1 MNEWKKVKLG
11 DCIKEVNERTTKN
24 NEYEV
29 LTSSKSGIYSQEEY
43 FDKQVA
49 SKDNTGYKIIKRGQ
63 FTYRSMSDNGT
74 FTINRLENK
83 DIGIV
88 SPAYPVFEAT
98 NINAEYL
105 KYFFQSEEFRKAIY
119 NLSQGSTRTALK
131 YKDLSNIEILLPV
144 IEEQEKIVEIFKE
157 IDSIIMNYGLLLK
170 EKNKFV
176 KSLFAG
182 IFINNAEFD
191 KNKIMNV
198 CKSIIRG
205 PFGSSLKKEFFVPKG
220 ENTYKVYEQKNAI
233 NADATIGTYYIDEKK
248 YNELKRFSCVAGD
261 IIMSCSGTI
270 GKIHQLPD
278 DMEKGLINQALL
290 KFTLDNKKILP
301 IYFIEFINFN
311 INNLETK
318 GTGLQNLGSVSYIKE
333 MKIPTPPIELQ
344 NQFTEIVKQIDKKR
358 ILLEQ
363 QKQNYEN
370 LKKGLMQKLLTGKV
384 RVKI

>member
-88 SPAYPVFEAT
+88 SPAYPVFEVT

-270 GKIHQLPD
+270 GKIYQLPD